1 MFKKNNYHKNMILKV
16 GMISFCFILLI
27 LTNQNVSAHPPS
39 KLNINYIKENNELF
53 VNISHSVTTD
63 DHYIKSIEIQL
74 NGENY
79 DTYEY
84 TSQPSR
90 TSFSYNYTIA
100 TNDGDNIKVKVICN
114 QFGTLTREL
123 TIGENN
129 NGSSTPGFT
138 LILMI
143 ISILILFLL
152 FKRRN

>member
-1 MFKKNNYHKNMILKV
+1 MFKNMFLK
-16 GMISFCFILLI
+16 INIIFFCLFLLI
-27 LTNQNVSAHPPS
+27 LTTNNVSAHPPS
-39 KLNINYIKENNELF
+39 KLNIKYIKENEVVF

-79 DTYEY
+79 DTFEY

-100 TNDGDNIKVKVICN
+100 ANDGDNIKIKAICN
-114 QFGTLTREL
+114 QFGTSTREL

-152 FKRRN
+152 FNRRN

>member
-1 MFKKNNYHKNMILKV
+1 MLKNMFLK
-16 GMISFCFILLI
+16 INIIFFCLFLLI
-27 LTNQNVSAHPPS
+27 LTTNNVSAHPPL
-39 KLNINYIKENNELF
+39 KLNIKYIKENEVVF

-63 DHYIKSIEIQL
+63 NHYIKSIEIQL

-79 DTYEY
+79 DTFEY

-100 TNDGDNIKVKVICN
+100 ANDGDNIKIKAICN

-129 NGSSTPGFT
+129 NGSS
-138 LILMI
+138 
-143 ISILILFLL
+143 
-152 FKRRN
+152 